1 MCTGHSKTA
10 VTPIGILLRRFTP
23 PCAVA
28 VGIRSLRSGAACIR
42 PCGNISGQIYGRD
55 VYRDRCRTEPRLV
68 DRFLQI
74 LNEIAAVYRNSRS
87 RSGST
92 VLRLRNI
99 RIHVTSADV
108 KNARRQHQC
117 KHRGKAHQQHRKFR
131 ECGKSPSLSVTAL
144 SHNPTSQKQLP
155 FCFQNFLHIH
165 IYARVHGIFMHYDFN
180 TAPPPLSTP

>member
-99 RIHVTSADV
+99 RIHVASADV
-108 KNARRQHQC
+108 
-117 KHRGKAHQQHRKFR
+117 RKFR

-180 TAPPPLSTP
+180 TAPPPLSAP

>member
-1 MCTGHSKTA
+1 MLFCFLSSERTVFAGTIILHRFSTIAPTMYTCVRLRTHTLIAK
-10 VTPIGILLRRFTP
+10 VNCIGKVAGFAGVHIILHL
-23 PCAVA
+23 
-28 VGIRSLRSGAACIR
+28 SYQLRSIG
-42 PCGNISGQIYGRD
+42 SGRK
-55 VYRDRCRTEPRLV
+55 CHCV
-68 DRFLQI
+68 DRT
-74 LNEIAAVYRNSRS
+74 AGGAC
-87 RSGST
+87 
-92 VLRLRNI
+92 LRNI
-99 RIHVTSADV
+99 RIHVTSADI

-117 KHRGKAHQQHRKFR
+117 KHRGKTHQQHRKFR

>member
-1 MCTGHSKTA
+1 MSACFSSSERTIMAGTVIFHILSIVSPTMYTCVRLRTHTLIAKVNCIGKVAGFAGVHIILHS
-10 VTPIGILLRRFTP
+10 
-23 PCAVA
+23 
-28 VGIRSLRSGAACIR
+28 SYQLRSIG
-42 PCGNISGQIYGRD
+42 SGRK
-55 VYRDRCRTEPRLV
+55 CHCV
-68 DRFLQI
+68 DRT
-74 LNEIAAVYRNSRS
+74 AGGVC
-87 RSGST
+87 
-92 VLRLRNI
+92 LRNI
-99 RIHVTSADV
+99 RIHVASADV

-117 KHRGKAHQQHRKFR
+117 KHRGKTHQQHRKFR